1 MITMKRKLV
10 PAAIAAAI
18 AVAIGGAYA
27 AQSSNVKE
35 NDAVAIAAAKIDLTQ
50 AIAAAEQH
58 VGGKAAKAEYE
69 RDKGKW
75 VFDVEVVKGQTV
87 MDVKV
92 DPASG
97 KVIAATEDKTDHDD
111 DNDNDRKS

>member
-1 MITMKRKLV
+1 MKRKFV

-27 AQSSNVKE
+27 AQSSTSKE

-69 RDKGKW
+69 RSKGQW
-75 VFDVEVVKGQTV
+75 VFEVEVVKGQTV

-92 DPASG
+92 DPANG
-97 KVIAATEDKTDHDD
+97 KVIAATEDKVDHDD
-111 DNDNDRKS
+111 DDNDRKG